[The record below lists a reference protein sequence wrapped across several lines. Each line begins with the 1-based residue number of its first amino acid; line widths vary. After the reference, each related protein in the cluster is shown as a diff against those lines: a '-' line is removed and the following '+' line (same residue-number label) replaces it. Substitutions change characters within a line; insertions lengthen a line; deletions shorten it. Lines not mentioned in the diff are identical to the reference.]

1 MPVKLENSYTPP
13 VDTGILD
20 APLSEPSF
28 GEAFRATFAYQYQP
42 LIDQVEESGRFA
54 YRDFDAEFDPFAQA
68 AGYEEYLDQIARA
81 KDQEHLDYI
90 KNNIDERLYEK
101 DILTRAGISAGTVI
115 ASLLDPLNI
124 AFALPVFGQLGLL
137 AKGGM
142 TVRQAALASARGGF
156 VTGAASELIRAP
168 FDKTSTDVEV
178 VNNLLATT
186 AFGGALGSIPA
197 VARAGINYARKTKA
211 MRDAQFEGRGSL
223 PNAIDGFSINRTEAP
238 VIKGKPKAGKFHE
251 IDKAIDAAETAKA
264 DVAATRKNRD
274 AAFEK
279 IDADLASGKIDQ
291 ATARKLKLESL
302 ELSAFNA
309 AKKRLK
315 DADNAVNDVI
325 NAENK
330 KLRKAVSVKGKTI
343 NIDDELLDIE
353 FNKRPW
359 TQPEVEGATP
369 LRETDFLTPE
379 QWGEFSVMKE
389 IVKAQNK
396 RKRGESKAAYV
407 DRVNKIALDRSR
419 SGRELEETPL
429 TRTNAWRML
438 STPSKRILEDGDNT
452 MKEFVHRVVGVDH
465 ISTQNLAKGQA
476 SSQSIN
482 RRAKTHIGRFVGHR
496 NKMMDLWSKDQLGRS
511 QSTRIFGYNTDNI
524 VAKWNNAKTFDE
536 WYEAVNE
543 ARLVQQAGQFNKY
556 DSTFS
561 KDFRA
566 AMREVDAFFSEY
578 KLDLQHYNLLATT
591 EALQTKR
598 ARARLDIEYYENMQ
612 KDRGL
617 TKGQEMRL
625 DRLRDQEA
633 FYDDLIKNSI
643 TESYTLPIYYDKA
656 KLSADPALR
665 ERLVAVFEEWIR
677 NNPILSVW
685 DEKAGKFVTIDPKER
700 ADPRIT
706 AENAVASIMEEG
718 DPITIGEMNGVPK
731 GKHLRHRQ
739 INIPEYLIS
748 DFIIKDSRIARS
760 YSARVGKRIEWARQF
775 GNQTIEDILDDAE
788 VRMRESG
795 MDEKKIVSLRADMAF
810 EYERVM
816 GEHLKDPSRWDAQ
829 TARVIK
835 ESTGIAYLDTAAYAS
850 VTDAGMIVME
860 RGFGKIYQGLRSE
873 VDRNMLRKNA
883 KLIPAT
889 GERTELALGGAQ
901 QRLIA
906 DNIDGLEPTAV
917 ERILN
922 PITRAY
928 YNIPILGNGLGT
940 VTHLFKTIDGS
951 YRASDLMEHVV
962 NMANGTIK
970 EADAR
975 YLLRMGISESDAKI
989 MAKLPYEKGD
999 NILHPNIDKWP
1010 NKTKAEREIVL
1021 KWNTAMNAGIGN
1033 TVLHATSFDK
1043 PRVMDGVVYARY
1055 RPWMKKIGFSEADI
1069 DQRASSSS
1077 IKLVR
1082 IESQAMTFPF
1092 QFYNFMLGATSR
1104 ITAGMADPMRRH
1116 RVSGA
1121 VALLGLGYV
1130 SLHLKKD
1137 GWWFDARSDAEVFQR
1152 VVDQSGIFSVY
1163 ADLAYTATH
1172 AAIGTGMLSADD
1184 SLLKPKYNPTFFD
1197 AITEPLGAG
1206 PGMIFSNMKGAM
1218 DYMNGDT
1225 TEAAREF
1232 EYNLPIF
1239 PIISMAAD
1247 FFSDD

>member
-1 MPVKLENSYTPP
+1 L
-13 VDTGILD
+13 
-20 APLSEPSF
+20 
-28 GEAFRATFAYQYQP
+28 
-42 LIDQVEESGRFA
+42 
-54 YRDFDAEFDPFAQA
+54 
-68 AGYEEYLDQIARA
+68 
-81 KDQEHLDYI
+81 
-90 KNNIDERLYEK
+90 
-101 DILTRAGISAGTVI
+101 
-115 ASLLDPLNI
+115 
-124 AFALPVFGQLGLL
+124 
-137 AKGGM
+137 
-142 TVRQAALASARGGF
+142 
-156 VTGAASELIRAP
+156 
-168 FDKTSTDVEV
+168 
-178 VNNLLATT
+178 
-186 AFGGALGSIPA
+186 
-197 VARAGINYARKTKA
+197 
-211 MRDAQFEGRGSL
+211 
-223 PNAIDGFSINRTEAP
+223 
-238 VIKGKPKAGKFHE
+238 
-251 IDKAIDAAETAKA
+251 
-264 DVAATRKNRD
+264 
-274 AAFEK
+274 
-279 IDADLASGKIDQ
+279 
-291 ATARKLKLESL
+291 
-302 ELSAFNA
+302 
-309 AKKRLK
+309 
-315 DADNAVNDVI
+315 
-325 NAENK
+325 
-330 KLRKAVSVKGKTI
+330 
-343 NIDDELLDIE
+343 
-353 FNKRPW
+353 
-359 TQPEVEGATP
+359 
-369 LRETDFLTPE
+369 
-379 QWGEFSVMKE
+379 
-389 IVKAQNK
+389 
-396 RKRGESKAAYV
+396 
-407 DRVNKIALDRSR
+407 
-419 SGRELEETPL
+419 
-429 TRTNAWRML
+429 
-438 STPSKRILEDGDNT
+438 
-452 MKEFVHRVVGVDH
+452 
-465 ISTQNLAKGQA
+465 
-476 SSQSIN
+476 
-482 RRAKTHIGRFVGHR
+482 
-496 NKMMDLWSKDQLGRS
+496 
-511 QSTRIFGYNTDNI
+511 FGYNTDNI
-524 VAKWNNAKTFDE
+524 VAKWTNAKTFDE

-543 ARLVQQAGQFNKY
+543 ARLLQQAGQFNKY

-566 AMREVDAFFSEY
+566 AMRDVDAFFDDY
-578 KLDLQHYNLLATT
+578 KLDLQHHNLLATT

-598 ARARLDIEYYENMQ
+598 TRARVDIEYFENMQ

-617 TKGQEMRL
+617 TKGQELRL

-643 TESYTLPIYYDKA
+643 TENYTMPIYYDKA
-656 KLSADPALR
+656 KLSSDPALR
-665 ERLVAVFEEWIR
+665 ERLVRVFEEWIR
-677 NNPILSVW
+677 NNPIMSVW
-685 DEKAGKFVTIDPKER
+685 DDKAGKFVMIDPKER

-718 DPITIGEMNGVPK
+718 DPVLIGEMNAVPK

-760 YSARVGKRIEWARQF
+760 YSARVGKRIEWARQY
-775 GNQTIEDILDDAE
+775 GNQTIDDILDDAE
-788 VRMRESG
+788 VRMREKG
-795 MDEKKIVSLRADMAF
+795 LDEKKIVALRADMAF

-835 ESTGIAYLDTAAYAS
+835 ETTGIAYLDTAAYAS

-860 RGFGKIYQGLRSE
+860 RGFNKIYQGLRSE

-906 DNIDGLEPTAV
+906 DNIEGLEPTAV
-917 ERILN
+917 ERVLN

-928 YNIPILGNGLGT
+928 YNIPIIGNGLGT
-940 VTHLFKTIDGS
+940 VTHFFKTIDGS

-962 NMANGTIK
+962 NMANGTIQ

-975 YLLRMGISESDAKI
+975 YLLRMGISESDARI

-1010 NKTKAEREIVL
+1010 NKTKAERELVL

-1033 TVLHATSFDK
+1033 TILHATSFDK

-1130 SLHLKKD
+1130 SLQLKKD
-1137 GWWFDARSDAEVFQR
+1137 SWWFDARSDAEVFQR
-1152 VVDQSGIFSVY
+1152 VVDQSGIFAVY

-1206 PGMIFSNMKGAM
+1206 PGMIFSNLKGAM
-1218 DYMNGDT
+1218 DYINGDT

-1232 EYNLPIF
+1232 KYNLPIL
-1239 PIISMAAD
+1239 PIMAMAAD

>member
-13 VDTGILD
+13 LDTGELD
-20 APLSEPSF
+20 GPLSKPSF

-42 LIDQVEESGRFA
+42 LIDQVEEMSLFNNRS
-54 YRDFDAEFDPFAQA
+54 YDPEFDPFAQA
-68 AGYEEYLDQIARA
+68 GGYEQYLDEIAVA

-90 KNNIDERLYEK
+90 KRNIDERLYEK
-101 DILTRAGISAGTVI
+101 DILNRSGISAGTVI
-115 ASLLDPLNI
+115 ASLIDPLNI
-124 AFALPVFGQLGLL
+124 AFALPIFGQLGLL

-142 TVRQAALASARGGF
+142 TVRQAAMASARGGF

-168 FDKTSTDVEV
+168 FDKTVTDVEV
-178 VNNLLATT
+178 ANNLLATT
-186 AFGGALGSIPA
+186 AFAGALGSIPA
-197 VARAGINYARKTKA
+197 VARAGYNYARKTKE
-211 MRDAQFEGRGSL
+211 MRDAEFQGRGSL
-223 PNAIDGFSINRTEAP
+223 PDKIDGMR
-238 VIKGKPKAGKFHE
+238 V
-251 IDKAIDAAETAKA
+251 
-264 DVAATRKNRD
+264 TRKETPKNSER
-274 AAFEK
+274 
-279 IDADLASGKIDQ
+279 
-291 ATARKLKLESL
+291 T
-302 ELSAFNA
+302 
-309 AKKRLK
+309 
-315 DADNAVNDVI
+315 NAVS
-325 NAENK
+325 A
-330 KLRKAVSVKGKTI
+330 KGKTI

-369 LRETDFLTPE
+369 LKETDFLTPE
-379 QWGEFSVMKE
+379 QWGEFSVIKE
-389 IVKAQNK
+389 VVKSQNK
-396 RKRGESKAAYV
+396 RKRGESRAAYV

-438 STPSKRILEDGDNT
+438 STPSKRILDDGDNT

-476 SSQSIN
+476 STQSIS
-482 RRAKTHIGRFVGHR
+482 RRSKTHIGRFIGHR
-496 NKMMDLWSKDQLGRS
+496 NRMMEHWAQDQLGRS
-511 QSTRIFGYNTDNI
+511 QSTRLFGYNTDNI
-524 VAKWNNAKTFDE
+524 VAKWTNAKTFDE

-566 AMREVDAFFSEY
+566 AMRDVDAFFNEY

-598 ARARLDIEYYENMQ
+598 ARARVDIEYFENMQ

-617 TKGQEMRL
+617 TKGQELRL

-643 TESYTLPIYYDKA
+643 TENYTMPIYYDKA
-656 KLSADPALR
+656 KLSADPVLR
-665 ERLVAVFEEWIR
+665 ERLVRVFEEWIR
-677 NNPILSVW
+677 NNPIMSVW
-685 DEKAGKFVTIDPKER
+685 DDKAGKFVTIDPKER
-700 ADPRIT
+700 SDPRIT

-718 DPITIGEMNGVPK
+718 DPILIGEMNAVPK

-760 YSARVGKRIEWARQF
+760 YSARVGKRIEWARQY
-775 GNQTIEDILDDAE
+775 GNQTIDDILDDAE
-788 VRMRESG
+788 VRMREKG
-795 MDEKKIVSLRADMAF
+795 MDEKKIVALRADMTF

-835 ESTGIAYLDTAAYAS
+835 EATGIAYLDTAAYAS
-850 VTDAGMIVME
+850 VTDAAMIVME

-906 DNIDGLEPTAV
+906 DNIEGLEPTAV
-917 ERILN
+917 ERVLN

-928 YNIPILGNGLGT
+928 YNIPIIGNGLGT
-940 VTHLFKTIDGS
+940 VTHFFKTIDGS

-1010 NKTKAEREIVL
+1010 NKTKAERELVL

-1033 TVLHATSFDK
+1033 TILHATSFDK

-1055 RPWMKKIGFSEADI
+1055 RPWMNKIGFSEADI

-1116 RVSGA
+1116 RVAGA

-1130 SLHLKKD
+1130 SLQLKKD
-1137 GWWFDARSDAEVFQR
+1137 SWWFDARSDAEVFQR
-1152 VVDQSGIFSVY
+1152 VVDQSGIFAVY

-1206 PGMIFSNMKGAM
+1206 PGMIFSNLKGAI

-1232 EYNLPIF
+1232 KYNLPIL
-1239 PIISMAAD
+1239 PIIAMAAD